1 MPKKTYTRIL
11 ATIGP
16 SSADERTISALLDAG
31 ADAFRFNFSHGTRE
45 EHKQRYDIVRR
56 LAEEK
61 GLFTTIVADLQG
73 PKLRVGSFA
82 AGSVVLKEGGEF
94 VLDMKEEPGNEA
106 RVTLPHKEIFAAIK
120 PGDDLLLND
129 GNIVLT
135 VKSCD
140 AASAVTEV
148 KVGGELSSHKG
159 VNLPNIKL
167 PISAITEKDRS
178 DLEFALEMGVDWVCL
193 SFVQSADDVRAA
205 KALIG
210 DRALII
216 SKLEKPSAIV
226 ELEDIIKLSDGIMV
240 ARGDLGVECPLQT
253 VPVLQKKIVNACR
266 KYARPVIVATQMLES
281 MIEKPTPTRAEV
293 SDVATAVYD
302 GADALDYARAEQYDG
317 IILDIMMPKK
327 SGLEVLKT
335 LRSEGNTTP
344 ILLLTAKAE
353 VEDRIAGLD
362 MGADDYLPK
371 PFVMGELLSRIR
383 AMLRRKDRFTP
394 DIMTFGNVS
403 LNLSSCELKGPLQ
416 SIVLPKI
423 EYKLMELLMLNK
435 GIYLSTEDILVRVWG
450 YESDAESGAVWV
462 YISYVRK
469 RLAAIGADIEIRAKR
484 SVGYTLAKI
493 GDTD

>member
-240 ARGDLGVECPLQT
+240 ARGDLGVECPLPT
-253 VPVLQKKIVNACR
+253 VPVLQKRIVTACR
-266 KYARPVIVATQMLES
+266 KYARPVIIATQMLES
-281 MIEKPTPTRAEV
+281 MIKVPTPTRAEV

-302 GADALDYARAEQYDG
+302 GADTVMLSAETAAGAYPVEAVK
-317 IILDIMMPKK
+317 MMN
-327 SGLEVLKT
+327 SVIT
-335 LRSEGNTTP
+335 Q
-344 ILLLTAKAE
+344 
-353 VEDRIAGLD
+353 VESD
-362 MGADDYLPK
+362 
-371 PFVMGELLSRIR
+371 
-383 AMLRRKDRFTP
+383 
-394 DIMTFGNVS
+394 
-403 LNLSSCELKGPLQ
+403 PLFF
-416 SIVLPKI
+416 
-423 EYKLMELLMLNK
+423 KLMENSRLNNCCSGEADSITFAASDISSILK
-435 GIYLSTEDILVRVWG
+435 KVACIVTYTSSGLTTFLTARERPNLPILAITSEPKVADRLGIVWGAKSFVNKESFKSFDKIEDIAVKIAVENGFAR
-450 YESDAESGAVWV
+450 SGDHIIITAGFPLGKKGRTNMLHTV
-462 YISYVRK
+462 YV
-469 RLAAIGADIEIRAKR
+469 E
-484 SVGYTLAKI
+484 
-493 GDTD
+493 

>member
-82 AGSVVLKEGGEF
+82 TGSVVLKEGGEF

-240 ARGDLGVECPLQT
+240 ARGDLGVECPLPT
-253 VPVLQKKIVNACR
+253 VPVLQKRIVTACR
-266 KYARPVIVATQMLES
+266 KYARPVIIATQMLES
-281 MIEKPTPTRAEV
+281 MIKAPTPTRAEV

-302 GADALDYARAEQYDG
+302 GADTVMLSAETAAGAYPVEAVK
-317 IILDIMMPKK
+317 MMN
-327 SGLEVLKT
+327 SVIT
-335 LRSEGNTTP
+335 Q
-344 ILLLTAKAE
+344 
-353 VEDRIAGLD
+353 VESD
-362 MGADDYLPK
+362 
-371 PFVMGELLSRIR
+371 
-383 AMLRRKDRFTP
+383 
-394 DIMTFGNVS
+394 
-403 LNLSSCELKGPLQ
+403 PLFF
-416 SIVLPKI
+416 
-423 EYKLMELLMLNK
+423 KLMENSRLNNCCSGEADSITFAASDISSILK
-435 GIYLSTEDILVRVWG
+435 KVACIVTYTSSGLTTFLTARERPNLPILAITSEPKVADRLGIVWGAKSFVNKESFKSFDKIEDIAVKIAVENGFAR
-450 YESDAESGAVWV
+450 SGDHIIITAGFPLGKKGRTNMLHTV
-462 YISYVRK
+462 YV
-469 RLAAIGADIEIRAKR
+469 E
-484 SVGYTLAKI
+484 
-493 GDTD
+493 

>member
-1 MPKKTYTRIL
+1 MREDENAKKTYTRIL

-82 AGSVVLKEGGEF
+82 TGSVVLKEGGEF

-216 SKLEKPSAIV
+216 SKLENR
-226 ELEDIIKLSDGIMV
+226 
-240 ARGDLGVECPLQT
+240 ARSSNW
-253 VPVLQKKIVNACR
+253 KI
-266 KYARPVIVATQMLES
+266 
-281 MIEKPTPTRAEV
+281 
-293 SDVATAVYD
+293 
-302 GADALDYARAEQYDG
+302 
-317 IILDIMMPKK
+317 
-327 SGLEVLKT
+327 
-335 LRSEGNTTP
+335 
-344 ILLLTAKAE
+344 
-353 VEDRIAGLD
+353 
-362 MGADDYLPK
+362 
-371 PFVMGELLSRIR
+371 
-383 AMLRRKDRFTP
+383 
-394 DIMTFGNVS
+394 
-403 LNLSSCELKGPLQ
+403 LSSFPT
-416 SIVLPKI
+416 VLWLPAATSGSSVRCKRCRFC
-423 EYKLMELLMLNK
+423 KRR
-435 GIYLSTEDILVRVWG
+435 LSTP
-450 YESDAESGAVWV
+450 
-462 YISYVRK
+462 
-469 RLAAIGADIEIRAKR
+469 AANMRGR
-484 SVGYTLAKI
+484 
-493 GDTD
+493 

>member
-226 ELEDIIKLSDGIMV
+226 ELEDIIKLS
-240 ARGDLGVECPLQT
+240 

-302 GADALDYARAEQYDG
+302 GADAVMLSAETAAGKYPVEAVKMMNKIITQVEADPLFFQYMKNLQSVSCCMGEADSITYAASE
-317 IILDIMMPKK
+317 ISK
-327 SGLEVLKT
+327 VLKNVKAVVT
-335 LRSEGNTTP
+335 YTSSGRTTFLVSRERPDIP
-344 ILLLTAKAE
+344 IVAVTPNIKVARQL
-353 VEDRIAGLD
+353 GLVW
-362 MGADDYLPK
+362 GA
-371 PFVMGELLSRIR
+371 
-383 AMLRRKDRFTP
+383 RRFINESTFQSFDRFEDVAKTVALAS
-394 DIMTFGNVS
+394 GAA
-403 LNLSSCELKGPLQ
+403 
-416 SIVLPKI
+416 
-423 EYKLMELLMLNK
+423 NK
-435 GIYLSTEDILVRVWG
+435 GDHIIITGGFPLGVKGRTNMLHT
-450 YESDAESGAVWV
+450 V
-462 YISYVRK
+462 YI
-469 RLAAIGADIEIRAKR
+469 D
-484 SVGYTLAKI
+484 
-493 GDTD
+493 